1 MVSADMIIAAGQ
13 FSAGTDPGGNA
24 TAAGWLIA
32 DAAAAGAEL
41 VVLPESSLYGTSE
54 AAGAIAAVAEDLEGP
69 FIRSIAGFAREHGI
83 AVVVGTYERTE
94 AGLPFN
100 TLVALDSRGD
110 ILGCYRKVHLYDAF
124 GYRESDGISPGSA
137 EEPFVFSLGGFR
149 FGTFTCY
156 DLRFPESARAAV
168 DAGADVLLVPSMW
181 IPGPGKE
188 DHWATLAKARAI
200 ENTAYVLA
208 ANQAG
213 PLATGFSMA
222 VDPAGVVVANAG
234 EEPGLIVARLSRERL
249 NQVQGRVPV
258 LANRRFAV
266 VPLPREPA
274 SGTVSSAKPD
284 G

>member
-1 MVSADMIIAAGQ
+1 MASAEMIIAAGQ
-13 FSAGTDPGGNA
+13 FSAGTDPRENT
-24 TAAGWLIA
+24 TAAGRLIA
-32 DAAAAGAEL
+32 AAADAGAEL

-54 AAGAIAAVAEDLEGP
+54 AAAALAAIAEDLDGP
-69 FIRSIAGFAREHGI
+69 FIRNIAALARKHAI

-94 AGLPFN
+94 TGLPYN

-124 GYRESDGISPGSA
+124 GYRESDGITPGSA
-137 EEPFVFSLGGFR
+137 AEPFVFSLGGFR
-149 FGTFTCY
+149 FGAFTCY

-181 IPGPGKE
+181 IRGPGKE
-188 DHWATLAKARAI
+188 DHWSTLAKARAI

-249 NQVQGRVPV
+249 NQVRRRVPV

-266 VPLPREPA
+266 VPLPAEPA
-274 SGTVSSAKPD
+274 SSNMPG